1 MDMFVAK
8 HDANRMS
15 APLGTEFLF
24 REKELEKAKT
34 ALHDNDVLLI
44 AGPAGVGKT
53 RFALELC
60 RQLAEE
66 NSYTVFVIKNNNL
79 QLYEDLVSAVE
90 EGKDYLVLVDDANEL
105 SGLHHVLEYLSLI
118 HI

>member
-1 MDMFVAK
+1 MFVAK

-34 ALHDNDVLLI
+34 ALRDNDVLLI
-44 AGPAGVGKT
+44 AGPAVLGKT

-60 RQLAEE
+60 RQLAVE
-66 NSYTVFVIKNNNL
+66 NGYTVFVIKKQ
-79 QLYEDLVSAVE
+79 QLAAV
-90 EGKDYLVLVDDANEL
+90 
-105 SGLHHVLEYLSLI
+105 
-118 HI
+118 